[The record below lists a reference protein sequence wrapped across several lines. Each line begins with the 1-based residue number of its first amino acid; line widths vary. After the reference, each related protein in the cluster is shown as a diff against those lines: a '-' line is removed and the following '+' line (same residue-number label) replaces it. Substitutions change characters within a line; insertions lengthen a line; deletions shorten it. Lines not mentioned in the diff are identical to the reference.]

1 MKGLNR
7 TTEAPSGFSFLC
19 VLCVLC
25 GELLL
30 LSGRARAADATPEL
44 VWELTPY
51 YTSSSIYIP
60 LTDRPLPESRG
71 DSELEIYRELLL
83 QSLRPQVLLL
93 EASVYPMP
101 VLGTWL
107 RRKESGLYQDADIG
121 NDANW
126 IESLTAGFPEPAALS
141 IFLGSAMNLVKPGE
155 PRKGTNK
162 GHAGYLVS
170 GGSRHIKDNVL
181 IDDNWYEVEWKL
193 KGERQFTGDHLSW
206 SFFLGTKQHSHPEIA
221 DTAYL
226 GLKRS
231 NLDYN
236 APLLVWLANVEG
248 KFLVALTTDGF
259 ALARSELLL
268 EKRFPVRSWGFALAL
283 QGGFLYEADRT
294 YRGDLRDN
302 DDNLIFVLRPNL
314 EF

>member
-1 MKGLNR
+1 MKGLNNVKL
-7 TTEAPSGFSFLC
+7 PSNFSFLC

-30 LSGRARAADATPEL
+30 SSGGAQAADAAPEV

-51 YTSSSIYIP
+51 YTSSGVYIP
-60 LTDRPLPESRG
+60 LTDRPIPDSRS
-71 DSELEIYRELLL
+71 DNELEIYRELLL
-83 QSLRPQVLLL
+83 QSFRPQVLLL

-107 RRKESGLYQDADIG
+107 RRKESGLYRDADIG
-121 NDANW
+121 NDFNL

-141 IFLGSAMNLVKPGE
+141 LFLGSAINLVKPGQ

-162 GHAGYLVS
+162 GHIGYLVS
-170 GGSRHIKDNVL
+170 GGLRHIKDNVL
-181 IDDNWYEVEWKL
+181 IGDNWYEVEWKL
-193 KGERQFTGDHLSW
+193 RGERLFKNDRLSW
-206 SFFLGTKQHSHPEIA
+206 SFRLGTKQHSHPEIA

-236 APLLVWLANVEG
+236 APWLAWLDNTEG
-248 KFLVALTTDGF
+248 EFLIAMTTRGF

-268 EKRFPVRSWGFALAL
+268 KKRFPLRTLGFAMAL
-283 QGGFLYEADRT
+283 QGGFIYENGRT
-294 YRGDLRDN
+294 YTGSLRDN
-302 DDNLIFVLRPNL
+302 DDDLIFVLRPNL